1 MFQNKFLKKTE
12 NVLLFGH
19 AVSVSSAKFEP
30 FFINRIISALRNLVP
45 VQIYFHYLVFE
56 HLMNTF

>member
-1 MFQNKFLKKTE
+1 MILAKNNNILHQNM
-12 NVLLFGH
+12 NH
-19 AVSVSSAKFEP
+19 AVSASSAKFDP
-30 FFINRIISALRNLVP
+30 FLINRVTSALRNLVP